1 MDRFEQLNSLLEFA
15 RQQLDE
21 VTDGYPRDPN
31 VEIPV
36 ALFIKL
42 KNYFE
47 NIRSLLDYIAFD
59 ICQLVLNLDEQ
70 HRGYFPICC
79 KDAQSFRRFVAKNF
93 PRLKHKA
100 PAIYHELEQV
110 QPYRNK
116 EFQPLLQ
123 LSRLVNQNKH
133 CKLTQQETRV
143 TKYKFSRFKIIR
155 HCDLGVELDAKTEG
169 CDGFIIADET
179 GTSDDFSSSDLV
191 RSNIGKIITLDP
203 NAMQYT
209 SFAFTESGE
218 DVIALLLNCHR
229 TIEKI
234 ISRFKRIFYEPYEAP
249 VT

>member
-36 ALFIKL
+36 ALFIK
-42 KNYFE
+42 
-47 NIRSLLDYIAFD
+47 
-59 ICQLVLNLDEQ
+59 
-70 HRGYFPICC
+70 P
-79 KDAQSFRRFVAKNF
+79 KNF